1 MKGFAKK
8 VLAMFTKELMK
19 KIQSDEFES
28 LIAQSVASRFDLKG
42 MTEEEEIAH
51 CKKVADCA
59 TDSVAVLMG
68 GKAD

>member
-8 VLAMFTKELMK
+8 ILAMFTKELMK
-19 KIQSDEFES
+19 KIQSEEFEM

-42 MTEEEEIAH
+42 MSEAEEIAY
-51 CKKVADCA
+51 CKKVADCC